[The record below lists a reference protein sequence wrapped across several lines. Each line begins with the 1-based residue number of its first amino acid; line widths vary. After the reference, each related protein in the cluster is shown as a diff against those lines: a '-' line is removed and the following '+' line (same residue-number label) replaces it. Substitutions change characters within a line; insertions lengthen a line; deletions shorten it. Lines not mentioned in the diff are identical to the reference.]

1 MKYLFLLFLLAFCLS
16 NLQAQ
21 EDFCKASSVF
31 FDINKSKL
39 KPVGEATLDSL
50 LETMTGS
57 DFILEVYGYADT
69 SHTAAYNR
77 KLSQERIDAVLSY
90 LKPKRITP
98 KEIRTFNEG
107 EDFNALN
114 LSKGAAFQRRVD
126 VYLTVIE
133 GDDVVFRSAT
143 GVVIRR
149 ELSSFGDC
157 GICALKPK
165 MKFLQTENE
174 ANANGI
180 DLITDKG
187 EPLITYGMVLFD
199 IDPCSSIS
207 EEEQRTIET
216 CMEMPAPVWNN
227 QVKLFELV
235 EQSGNDNWRLL
246 GDTVIYDSIAHVVRF
261 CSRARR
267 VNCDLILDNYNPTP
281 LNLILPEETQTGK
294 SFFIHVSPKNSEKLY
309 NDTVKFPNNIETV
322 ISYFKI
328 GKDWYL
334 FRDERTRIV
343 RQFLN
348 RDSVSPTSCLIY
360 ASDYKIAPSIGE
372 IELKVRLKSYD
383 KIGYYNSDFDLFVPL
398 ERQEG
403 STYYGQMYQ
412 NGFELCYLKNDR
424 YYIEKN
430 QAKKLKVKMKD
441 GHAHAKIKQT
451 YFLKKNRL
459 GWKRAKRI
467 IL

>member
-39 KPVGEATLDSL
+39 KPAGEATLDSL

-98 KEIRTFNEG
+98 KEIRAFNEG

-207 EEEQRTIET
+207 EEEQKKIKT
-216 CMEMPAPVWNN
+216 CMEVPYESWNRGT
-227 QVKLFELV
+227 KLFELV
-235 EQSGNDNWRLL
+235 EQPANDVWKLL
-246 GDTVIYDSIAHVVRF
+246 PDTLVRNEEEKTMNF
-261 CSRARR
+261 CTLARYI
-267 VNCDLILDNYNPTP
+267 NCDAYDIFLEKKLK
-281 LNLILPEETQTGK
+281 LILPKESQKGK
-294 SFFIHVSPKNSEKLY
+294 SFFIHSEIKTAEKLF
-309 NDTVKFPNNIETV
+309 NDTVIFPENIETV
-322 ISYFKI
+322 ISYFSIDKE
-328 GKDWYL
+328 WYL
-334 FRDERTRIV
+334 FKDQRKKIV
-343 RQFLN
+343 RQFFN
-348 RDSVSPTSCLIY
+348 RDSVSPMACLVY
-360 ASDYKIAPSIGE
+360 TSDYRVAPSHGE
-372 IELKVRLKSYD
+372 IELKVTLKNYD
-383 KIGYYNSDFDLFVPL
+383 KIGYYNPEFDLFVPL
-398 ERQEG
+398 ERNADNTW
-403 STYYGQMYQ
+403 SGQIYQ
-412 NGFELCYLKNDR
+412 DGFELCYLKNDR